1 MSIKLKKL
9 LNITKPSEKITEI
22 KILSEG
28 FFSSLA
34 KLFKGKDT
42 LKKSKKLRGALS
54 GLNNSL
60 TDLEKAL
67 QKETGR
73 KVKLQKIKFS
83 DLYK

>member
-1 MSIKLKKL
+1 MSIKMKQL
-9 LNITKPSEKITEI
+9 LNFTKTKEKITEI

-42 LKKSKKLRGALS
+42 LKKSKKLRGALG
-54 GLNNSL
+54 GLNGAL

-67 QKETGR
+67 QKETGK

>member
-9 LNITKPSEKITEI
+9 LNITKPSDKITEI

-67 QKETGR
+67 QKETGK

>member
-9 LNITKPSEKITEI
+9 LNITKPSKKITEI

-28 FFSSLA
+28 FFSSLV

-42 LKKSKKLRGALS
+42 LKKSKKVRGALS

>member
-1 MSIKLKKL
+1 MPIKMKQL
-9 LNITKPSEKITEI
+9 LNLTKTKEKITEI

-28 FFSSLA
+28 FFSSLV

-42 LKKSKKLRGALS
+42 LKKNKKVRGALS
-54 GLNNSL
+54 GLNGAL

-67 QKETGR
+67 QKETG
-73 KVKLQKIKFS
+73 KKIKLQKINFS

>member
-9 LNITKPSEKITEI
+9 LNITKPSKKITEI

-28 FFSSLA
+28 FFSSLT

-42 LKKSKKLRGALS
+42 IKKSRRVRGALG
-54 GLNNSL
+54 GLNSAL

>member
-67 QKETGR
+67 QKETGK